1 MKLDNL
7 LSSNAQDEILFPAPP
22 GSPNKNT
29 LLPPCV
35 PIIPKLGDVVWRAFN
50 DDGTPD
56 SQPDPAK
63 TDNDFKEHKF
73 SVSDLPPF
81 TAFALKVVL
90 TGTNSSYPPLIKDLR
105 GIALAV

>member
-1 MKLDNL
+1 MKYLKIIL
-7 LSSNAQDEILFPAPP
+7 LKLLFFIPISSSFGAVTFVDSQVFED
-22 GSPNKNT
+22 GSSTVING
-29 LLPPCV
+29 
-35 PIIPKLGDVVWRAFN
+35 IAFN

-63 TDNDFKEHKF
+63 TDNDFKEHQF

-81 TAFALKVVL
+81 TAFALKITM

>member
-1 MKLDNL
+1 MYVPALGEEGSEHDCPRSFQNL
-7 LSSNAQDEILFPAPP
+7 ATKVCFGHGALN
-22 GSPNKNT
+22 
-29 LLPPCV
+29 
-35 PIIPKLGDVVWRAFN
+35 GDRLAVGAFN

-63 TDNDFKEHKF
+63 TDNDFKEHQF
-73 SVSDLPPF
+73 TVSDLPPF
-81 TAFALKVVL
+81 TAFALKITL